1 MAAPREFGFELCLK
15 AHSEDIK
22 NRADI
27 ILIMIHWRLLR
38 HSFLCVGDVH
48 YIHSVPSELIPLNLG
63 WNGDD
68 NSYLVFYAYKRQM
81 YRLAVVVDDKRLT
94 LKLWSESTIS
104 TVRLDMGSVLDDNLV
119 VNMQRALMLC
129 KKVDRQLIEALL
141 RGVDDATGPNMAS
154 TDNFDLQS

>member
-1 MAAPREFGFELCLK
+1 MTAPREFGFELCLK

-27 ILIMIHWRLLR
+27 ILIMVHWRLLR

-81 YRLAVVVDDKRLT
+81 YRLAVVCQDKLLT
-94 LKLWSESTIS
+94 LKLWSEKTIA
-104 TVRLDMGSVLDDNLV
+104 TVRLDTGTVMDDALV
-119 VNMQRALMLC
+119 VNMQKALALC
-129 KKVDRQLIEALL
+129 KKIDRQLIERLL
-141 RGVDDATGPNMAS
+141 MGVDDATGPNMTS
-154 TDNFDLQS
+154 TENFNLQA